1 MSGPKPTLVRDQTRL
16 VPTHP
21 TSHIIRPPDV
31 DPFPFLFLLSVAAH
45 SSLTSSSARWKLN
58 WKTNPPEIFLIF
70 HFWFHVNYGLQEKRR
85 KAKQLRATGYKDKQV
100 KIFKKLTINVSVE
113 QKPINVAILLEWR
126 FNLFL
131 NCRRS
136 LLSHQKRCVNDQ
148 DNKKMLFFF
157 GKNHHFVVRASSG
170 GGGSVVGSLHI

>member
-100 KIFKKLTINVSVE
+100 KILKNHQDQCE
-113 QKPINVAILLEWR
+113 CWPINVAILPEGR

-136 LLSHQKRCVNDQ
+136 LLSHQKRCVNEQ
-148 DNKKMLFFF
+148 DNQKCFFLL
-157 GKNHHFVVRASSG
+157 KNSPFLVRASSG